1 MIHRKQFKKEQTD
14 NSYWKSYSDMMAGL
28 LLMFILI
35 MTIALATVSE
45 QAERLREHEEKYT
58 KIIEKIDKELKQ
70 EFPDI
75 KTENGVM
82 KFEQEEIVFEEG
94 ESVLLDQS
102 KRFLSDFFP
111 RYLAIVLKEENRP
124 YIESIIIEGH
134 TNTNGTYM
142 ENLKLSQ
149 DRALAVAN
157 YCINDNSSVVAS
169 SELTEL
175 RKLITANGRSFSE
188 LIYTEDGKEDKYKS
202 RRVEIKV
209 KLSEEKRK
217 DDYNKIK

>member
-157 YCINDNSSVVAS
+157 YCINDNSSVVAP

-188 LIYTEDGKEDKYKS
+188 LVYTNGKEDKYKS

>member
-157 YCINDNSSVVAS
+157 YCINDNSPVVAP

-188 LIYTEDGKEDKYKS
+188 LVYTNGKEDKYKS